1 MKNEILNAIILTAA
15 ITGILA
21 AGIGIGIDI
30 QKAET
35 KQPQH
40 AVIIC
45 NDDIESLPAD
55 GEMVEI
61 QQTINDT
68 IYIGN
73 ID

>member
-1 MKNEILNAIILTAA
+1 MKNQILNAIALSAL
-15 ITGILA
+15 ITSVFYLGMI
-21 AGIGIGIDI
+21 IGYDNC
-30 QKAET
+30 KSEV

-40 AVIIC
+40 AVIIW

>member
-1 MKNEILNAIILTAA
+1 MKNEILNAIILTTA

-30 QKAET
+30 QKAEA

-40 AVIIC
+40 AVIIW

>member
-1 MKNEILNAIILTAA
+1 MKNEILNAIILTTA

-30 QKAET
+30 QKAEV

-40 AVIIC
+40 AVIIW
-45 NDDIESLPAD
+45 NDDIESLPTD

>member
-30 QKAET
+30 QKAEV

-40 AVIIC
+40 AVIIW

>member
-30 QKAET
+30 QKAEVKSIHPT
-35 KQPQH
+35 
-40 AVIIC
+40 VIIW

>member
-1 MKNEILNAIILTAA
+1 MKNEILNAIILTTA

-30 QKAET
+30 QKAEV

-40 AVIIC
+40 AVIIW